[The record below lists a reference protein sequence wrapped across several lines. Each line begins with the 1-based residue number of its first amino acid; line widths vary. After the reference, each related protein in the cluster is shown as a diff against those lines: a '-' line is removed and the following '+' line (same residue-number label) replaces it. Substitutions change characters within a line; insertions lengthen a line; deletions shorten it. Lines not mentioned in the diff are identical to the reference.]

1 MFINQNTLLKCWI
14 SFYRLMNFLNC
25 IFGKNVK
32 KKLRKGVF
40 YFLVILRLYQEKSS
54 HYLVFNFTVFNWTF
68 KTLVLCFCSM
78 LLQMRTV
85 GANALKN
92 EIFFSQGFFFFSQ
105 QGLQLSQRNSFPFSD
120 THFSHS
126 CCFPPCNQ
134 KCLEHSKSSSSL
146 IPHLLQLL
154 MSPLTQI
161 LKSFHWLTF
170 LEIMRVNKCQR
181 SGEMGQKSGSAVQ
194 KSS

>member
-1 MFINQNTLLKCWI
+1 
-14 SFYRLMNFLNC
+14 MNFLNC

-92 EIFFSQGFFFFSQ
+92 EIFFSQGFFFF
-105 QGLQLSQRNSFPFSD
+105 
-120 THFSHS
+120 
-126 CCFPPCNQ
+126 
-134 KCLEHSKSSSSL
+134 
-146 IPHLLQLL
+146 
-154 MSPLTQI
+154 
-161 LKSFHWLTF
+161 F
-170 LEIMRVNKCQR
+170 LV
-181 SGEMGQKSGSAVQ
+181 GTSAVMEKQ
-194 KSS
+194 FPLL

>member
-1 MFINQNTLLKCWI
+1 
-14 SFYRLMNFLNC
+14 MNFLNC

-92 EIFFSQGFFFFSQ
+92 EIFFSQGFFFFS
-105 QGLQLSQRNSFPFSD
+105 
-120 THFSHS
+120 
-126 CCFPPCNQ
+126 
-134 KCLEHSKSSSSL
+134 
-146 IPHLLQLL
+146 
-154 MSPLTQI
+154 
-161 LKSFHWLTF
+161 
-170 LEIMRVNKCQR
+170 
-181 SGEMGQKSGSAVQ
+181 
-194 KSS
+194 